1 MTDQVPIV
9 NLGTKYIFGMQLSWL
24 TTSTISVAAG
34 GTRDST
40 NTIDMQNSTAFTLNI
55 LASGY
60 NGLDNG
66 AVAASTFYAVY
77 AIGDSTQNNPNGY
90 CFSASF
96 TEPVLPFG
104 YDSWHRIGAVL
115 TDSSKNILK
124 FWQYGTDGKRTMYYD
139 VNVAAPTTTASTS
152 YATISLATSVPPITA
167 EAIMNVHYTANS
179 ATNIASFIPYGS
191 TATNGIVVF
200 GYGVAAEQQGML
212 TIQTQLNVAAPS
224 FQFKTTSA
232 SDTLVMATAGYID
245 HVL

>member
-9 NLGTKYIFGMQLSWL
+9 NLGTKYIYGMNLSWL
-24 TTSTISVAAG
+24 TTTTISVSAG

-60 NGLDNG
+60 NGLDTG
-66 AVAASTFYAVY
+66 AVAASSFYAVY
-77 AIGDSTQNNPNGY
+77 AIADSTQNHPNGY
-90 CFSASF
+90 CFSLSF
-96 TEPVLPFG
+96 VEPVLPFG

-115 TDSSKNILK
+115 TDSSKNILN
-124 FWQYGTDGKRTMYYD
+124 FWQYGSDGDRTMYYD
-139 VNVAAPTTTASTS
+139 INVAAPTTTAATT
-152 YATISLATSVPPITA
+152 YATISLAASVPPITA
-167 EAIMNVHYTANS
+167 QAIMLVQYTANS
-179 ATNIASFIPYGS
+179 ATNKAQFLPYGS
-191 TATNGIVVF
+191 TATNGIVQF

-212 TIQTQLNVAAPS
+212 TLPTELNVAAPS

-232 SDTLVMATAGYID
+232 SDTLVMLTAGYID